1 MLLMIFCTKT
11 LSIMI
16 VICLNAF
23 TSYPGGAND
32 KQDYWLF
39 IVGTEFN
46 LQCS

>member
-1 MLLMIFCTKT
+1 
-11 LSIMI
+11 MI

-32 KQDYWLF
+32 KQDHRLF

-46 LQCS
+46 LQYS